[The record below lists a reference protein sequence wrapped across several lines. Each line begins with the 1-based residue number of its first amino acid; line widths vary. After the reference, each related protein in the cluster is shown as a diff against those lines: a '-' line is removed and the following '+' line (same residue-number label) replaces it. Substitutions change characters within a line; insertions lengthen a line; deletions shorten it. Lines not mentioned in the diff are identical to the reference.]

1 MKMQQ
6 KIAYILL
13 GAFCTAAIG
22 GVSIAALGEAG
33 SETDPIVTKSYV
45 EKRIAEL
52 DKKMADAS
60 KLQADANK
68 LLVEQ
73 QMATVQGQLE
83 ALIKASGSSGAEFK
97 LIQVK
102 NGDVITLGEGSQFI
116 LRAGLAKAIAG
127 AGGGLSDLTEGKDLG
142 TDKDITSNHL
152 LLVPK
157 EDGRGVKI
165 LYDSWVMIKGS
176 YQINK

>member
-1 MKMQQ
+1 MKMKQ

-13 GAFCTAAIG
+13 GVLCTATIG
-22 GVSIAALGEAG
+22 SVSIAALGEAG

-52 DKKMADAS
+52 EKKLTDAN

-68 LLVEQ
+68 LLIEQ

-83 ALIKASGSSGAEFK
+83 TLIKAGGGSSSEFK
-97 LIQVK
+97 LLQVK
-102 NGDVITLGEGSQFI
+102 NGDVITMGEGSQFI

-127 AGGGLSDLTEGKDLG
+127 AGGGLSDLTDGKDLG

-152 LLVPK
+152 LLIPK